1 MLNKIYAGKK
11 ENIRVNKFK
20 DVVVFSNDKD

>member
-11 ENIRVNKFK
+11 DNGRVNKFK
-20 DVVVFSNDKD
+20 DVVVFSNEKD